1 MAYGANCRLQKSD
14 VGPMSQIAGYFSSDS
29 GVYPNPVKDVLNI
42 KHEGDFGV
50 RIFDFSGRLVLS
62 MENTRMIGVKVF
74 DCWGLCDQTHDSRQ
88 HTGRTLHQALILL
101 RIASKRRK
109 CQNEKFRHFLFPLE
123 VRK

>member
-1 MAYGANCRLQKSD
+1 
-14 VGPMSQIAGYFSSDS
+14 MSQIAGYFSSDS

-50 RIFDFSGRLVLS
+50 RIFDFSSRLVPS
-62 MENTRMIGVKVF
+62 MENTRMIGVKVLTV
-74 DCWGLCDQTHDSRQ
+74 GAYVIKLYDSRQ